1 MQPTDKHGKPFG
13 WFGLLMIAIIS
24 GLIIKVIGD
33 PLVKVMSPKIE
44 TVLEEVQD
52 VGHDQAWRRLNKT
65 FRKWR
70 DQAL

>member
-1 MQPTDKHGKPFG
+1 
-13 WFGLLMIAIIS
+13 MIAIIS